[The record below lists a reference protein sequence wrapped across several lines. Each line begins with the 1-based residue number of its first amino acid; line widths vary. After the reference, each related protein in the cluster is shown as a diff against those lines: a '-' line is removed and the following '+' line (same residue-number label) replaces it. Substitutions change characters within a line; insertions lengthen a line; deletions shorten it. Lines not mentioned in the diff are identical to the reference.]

1 MELENE
7 VIKILTYQDL
17 IAVGENEANRME
29 FILTAI
35 SKHEDSELYR
45 MAMDAEDYYRHRN
58 PTIMRYQKFVYNQ
71 FGKAVPDIYSANNK
85 IPCRYYNY
93 FITQEVQYLLG
104 NGVSFGSD
112 GTKEKLGKD
121 FDAAIQKAATM
132 ALNGSVAF
140 GFWNNDHLEVFGV
153 SKGGTGGYEP
163 VFVPLYDE
171 ENGALRAGIRYWR
184 IDEDKPLRATL
195 YEENGYTEYIKRED
209 EDMLVLQ
216 EKRPYKLTVRTSE
229 VGGTELLDGENY
241 PTFPIIP
248 LWNVNRQSELVG
260 GKETIDAYDLMASA
274 LVNNVDEGN
283 LIYWVLKNCGGM
295 DDLDDA
301 KFIERLKTTH
311 VAHADGDDGAQV
323 ESHSVEAP
331 YEANEAALDRLR
343 SQLFDDYMALDVK
356 NIASGATTATQIKA
370 AYEPLNS
377 KTDQFEYCVTEF
389 IGKVLELAGID
400 DAPTYTRS
408 MLVNQTENI
417 QTLLQAAEYLDD
429 DYITSKILEI
439 MGDAD
444 KADEIIQR
452 RMAEETN
459 RFNDAGGEEE

>member
-1 MELENE
+1 M
-7 VIKILTYQDL
+7 LTYQDL
-17 IAVGENEANRME
+17 VEVGEFESDRMA
-29 FILTAI
+29 FILEAI
-35 SKHEDSELYR
+35 SKHEQSELYKT
-45 MAMDAEDYYRHRN
+45 AMDADDYYRHRN

-85 IPCRYYNY
+85 IPCRFYNY
-93 FITQEVQYLLG
+93 FVTQEVQYLLG
-104 NGVSFGSD
+104 NGVSFSND
-112 GTKEKLGKD
+112 GTKEKLGKG
-121 FDAAIQKAATM
+121 FDSAVQKAATM
-132 ALNGSVAF
+132 ALNGSVSF

-153 SKGGTGGYEP
+153 SKGGTSGCEP
-163 VFVPLYDE
+163 VFIPLYDE

-184 IDEDKPLRATL
+184 IDDSKPLRATL
-195 YEENGYTEYIKRED
+195 YEESGYTEYIKRED

-229 VGGTELLDGENY
+229 IGGTEILSGENY

-248 LWNVNRQSELVG
+248 LWNTNKQSELIG

-301 KFIERLKTTH
+301 KFVERLKTTH

-331 YEANEAALDRLR
+331 YQANEVALDRLKK
-343 SQLFDDYMALDVK
+343 QMFTDYMALDVSE
-356 NIASGATTATQIKA
+356 IAGGAVTATQIMA

-389 IGKVLELAGID
+389 IEKLLALIGIED
-400 DAPTYTRS
+400 TPTYTRS
-408 MLVNQTENI
+408 VIVNQTETI
-417 QTLLQAAEYLDD
+417 QTILQAAEYLDE
-429 DYITSKILEI
+429 DYVTTKILELF
-439 MGDAD
+439 GDSD

-452 RMAEETN
+452 RMAEETT
-459 RFNDAGGEEE
+459 RFANAETETEEEE